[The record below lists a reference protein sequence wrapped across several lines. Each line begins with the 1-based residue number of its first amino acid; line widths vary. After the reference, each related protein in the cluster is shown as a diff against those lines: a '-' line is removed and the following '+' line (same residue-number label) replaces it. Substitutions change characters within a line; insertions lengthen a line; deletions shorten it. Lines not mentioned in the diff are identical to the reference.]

1 MMEKAKTAVLVLLV
15 GLSLF
20 QTFLLSYSNPNYDPI
35 PQNDYVKT
43 EPLGSTVETKDLLF
57 PDQIVLHFGN
67 QAHTVLYPNIAKYYS
82 VGSKIKER
90 TFEDIRRVNQGITAS
105 GLEDARTKQPG
116 VELRFN
122 QGIPLHILQKMFQI
136 KGDLPQ
142 ETALI
147 GTILIY
153 LKEDKQT
160 VKTLLFP
167 PDSTTPL
174 YEVNRSDFSAKD
186 FSTDDRDSF
195 IAYQEDNMPYH
206 LSASGNFYLPD
217 KEVTLSK
224 KEYPIVQFTA
234 EQLKSTLFVDPII
247 TRNLTERDGSQIY
260 TDGKKGLQITSDQR
274 WMIYSD
280 PVAPMEAKND
290 VYDNL
295 QAGVR
300 FINQHGGWNGRYKI
314 VKPSSYPSY
323 SDQTFEFA
331 IMLDGIP
338 IFAKDPEPV
347 GIIRITV
354 QKGIVS
360 NYERSMI
367 NTDMKQPKREEAVTL
382 PGGQDVEER
391 IRSHAKKRP
400 DLSIVNVFMAYQAE
414 YSENGFTMIPAW
426 MVEWKDGKIEPLD

>member
-1 MMEKAKTAVLVLLV
+1 MMEKVKTTVLAFLV
-15 GLSLF
+15 GLSLL
-20 QTFLLSYSNPNYDPI
+20 QTLVLSYSNPNYDPI

-57 PDQIVLHFGN
+57 PDQIVLHLGN

-82 VGSKIKER
+82 IGNKIKGR
-90 TFEDIRRVNQGITAS
+90 TFEDVRRISQGITAS

-116 VELRFN
+116 IELRFS
-122 QGIPLHILQKMFQI
+122 QGISLNILQKMFQF
-136 KGDLPQ
+136 KGDMPQ
-142 ETALI
+142 ENTLI

-167 PDSTTPL
+167 PDSTPPL

-186 FSTDDRDSF
+186 FSADDRDSF
-195 IAYQEDNMPYH
+195 IAYQEESMPYH
-206 LSASGNFYLPD
+206 LSTSGDFYLPD
-217 KEVTLSK
+217 KEITLSK
-224 KEYPIVQFTA
+224 KEYQMVQFTA

-280 PVAPMEAKND
+280 PVAPVEAKND
-290 VYDNL
+290 AYENL

-300 FINQHGGWNGRYKI
+300 FINQHGGWNGRYKL

-331 IMLDGIP
+331 IMLDGVP
-338 IFAKDPEPV
+338 IFAKESESV

-354 QKGIVS
+354 QKGIIS

-367 NTDMKQPKREEAVTL
+367 NTDMTQPKREEAVTL
-382 PGGQDVEER
+382 QGGQDLEER
-391 IRSHAKKRP
+391 IRSHPKKP
-400 DLSIVNVFMAYQAE
+400 GLSIVNVFVAYQAE
-414 YSENGFTMIPAW
+414 YSENGFTMMPVW
-426 MVEWKDGKIEPLD
+426 MVQWKDGSIEPLK